1 MQIKERIEVFN
12 RENKPFYI
20 VDHGGCKFSL
30 CLPLDMLPDEYYPYC
45 QEAFDAYAEEIGA
58 SKYLLSGRHRF
69 GDGYDWQ
76 AAFCQAFAGD
86 PNLDKISFDCEAS
99 GFFCTCQDL
108 AILEQ
113 YGAAFR
119 EICTDTARFIPIVSQ
134 GIQRMEQQMKEQEL
148 LMKTVRGQLMENPNA
163 IFHIMTPYGNVSLHP
178 MDTKELLDGTR
189 STIDIEGTHYA
200 AFELLDQ
207 EVTASQTDLFNSNCF
222 RMKTEEASL
231 DMIEQTM

>member
-1 MQIKERIEVFN
+1 MQIKERIEAFN

-20 VDHGGCKFSL
+20 VDHEGGRFSL

-58 SKYLLSGRHRF
+58 SKIQLSGRHRF

-76 AAFCQAFAGD
+76 AAFTQAFVGD
-86 PNLDKISFDCEAS
+86 PNLEKISFDCEAS
-99 GFFCTCQDL
+99 GFFCTCHDL
-108 AILEQ
+108 EILEK
-113 YGAAFR
+113 YGATFR
-119 EICTDTARFIPIVSQ
+119 EICADTARFIPIVSQ
-134 GIQRMEQQMKEQEL
+134 GIRSMEQRIKEQER
-148 LMKTVRGQLMENPNA
+148 LMKTVRGQLMANPRA
-163 IFHIMTPYGNVSLHP
+163 VFHIMTPDGPVTLYP
-178 MDTKELLDGTR
+178 ADTKDLLEGSRT
-189 STIDIEGTHYA
+189 TIDIEGVHYA

-207 EVTASQTDLFNSNCF
+207 EVTASQTDLFNSNCI

>member
-99 GFFCTCQDL
+99 GFFCGSHDL
-108 AILEQ
+108 AALEQ
-113 YGAAFR
+113 YGTKFR
-119 EICTDTARFIPIVSQ
+119 EICTDTAQYTTIVSQ
-134 GIQRMEQQMKEQEL
+134 GIRRMQQQMAEQEQL
-148 LMKTVRGQLMENPNA
+148 IKTVRGQLMANPRA
-163 IFHIMTPYGNVSLHP
+163 VFHIMTPDGPVTLHP
-178 MDTKELLDGTR
+178 ADTKELLEGTR
-189 STIDIEGTHYA
+189 TTIDIDGVHYA
-200 AFELLDQ
+200 ANELLDQ
-207 EVTASQTDLFNSNCF
+207 EVTASQTDLFNSNCI
-222 RMKTEEASL
+222 RMKTEEANL
-231 DMIEQTM
+231 EMIQQTM

>member
-1 MQIKERIEVFN
+1 MKIKERIEGFN

-20 VDHGGCKFSL
+20 VDHEGGKFSL
-30 CLPLDMLPDEYYPYC
+30 CLPLDMLPEEYYPYC
-45 QEAFDAYAEEIGA
+45 QEAFDAYAEEIGV
-58 SKYLLSGRHRF
+58 STQHLSGRNRF

-76 AAFCQAFAGD
+76 AAFYQAFVGD
-86 PNLDKISFDCEAS
+86 PNLEKISFDCEAS
-99 GFFCTCQDL
+99 GFFCTCHDL
-108 AILEQ
+108 AILEK
-113 YGAAFR
+113 YGATFR

-134 GIQRMEQQMKEQEL
+134 GIQRMEQLMKEQEL

-200 AFELLDQ
+200 SFELLDQ
-207 EVTASQTDLFNSNCF
+207 EVTASQTDLFNSNCI

>member
-1 MQIKERIEVFN
+1 MQIIERIEAFN
-12 RENKPFYI
+12 KENKPFYI
-20 VDHGGCKFSL
+20 VNHSDGKFSL
-30 CLPLDMLPDEYYPYC
+30 CLPLDMLPEECYPYC
-45 QEAFDAYAEEIGA
+45 QEAFDAYAEETGV
-58 SKYLLSGRHRF
+58 SKLQLSGGHRF

-76 AAFCQAFAGD
+76 AAFFQAFAED
-86 PNLDKISFDCEAS
+86 PNLEKISFDCETS
-99 GFFCTCQDL
+99 GFFCTCHDL
-108 AILEQ
+108 SILEQ

-134 GIQRMEQQMKEQEL
+134 GIQRMEQQMKEQER

-189 STIDIEGTHYA
+189 TTIDIEGVHYA

-207 EVTASQTDLFNSNCF
+207 EVTASQIDLFNDNCI
-222 RMKTEEASL
+222 RMKTEEV
-231 DMIEQTM
+231 DMEIVEQKM

>member
-1 MQIKERIEVFN
+1 METTGRITAFN
-12 RENKPFYI
+12 NANEPFYI
-20 VDHGGCKFSL
+20 VEHSDGKFSL

-58 SKYLLSGRHRF
+58 SKLQLSGGHRF

-76 AAFCQAFAGD
+76 AAFTQAFAGD
-86 PNLDKISFDCEAS
+86 PNMDKISFDCEAS
-99 GFFCTCQDL
+99 GFFCTCHDL

-113 YGAAFR
+113 YGATFR
-119 EICTDTARFIPIVSQ
+119 EICTDTERFIPIVSQ

-178 MDTKELLDGTR
+178 MDTKALLDGTR

-207 EVTASQTDLFNSNCF
+207 EVTASQTDLFNSNCI
-222 RMKTEEASL
+222 RMKTEEASF